1 MGNPVD
7 SHWRVWA
14 NLLTPHGTRAGQTAT
29 GYGNT
34 AEKAVADVKRV
45 IGLSEGKIPDY
56 MPTLTLE
63 PLHEHGD
70 ELDLPA
76 VFEVTYGVPPNK
88 SQREYLMALM
98 KMRPIRSRQVAG
110 LALVNARYQ
119 FSRE

>member
-14 NLLTPHGTRAGQTAT
+14 YLLTPIGIREGHSAT
-29 GYGNT
+29 GYGST
-34 AEKAVADVKRV
+34 AKKAVADVKRV

-56 MPTLTLE
+56 MPEFTPE

-70 ELDLPA
+70 AFDLPA
-76 VFEVTYGVPPNK
+76 VFETTYGVPPNK
-88 SQREYLMALM
+88 NQKEYLTALM
-98 KMRPIRSRQVAG
+98 KMRPIRSRQVAA
-110 LALVNARYQ
+110 LALVNARYL